1 LDVSVQEKA
10 LTLHQN
16 CLVLDAHCDIPLDI
30 VFRRRMGEKR
40 VFERLYFPK
49 SSTGGVN
56 ACCMTVWCDDGGT
69 ALGSEDQ
76 PFLMAVRTIESMYRE
91 FDESPDRIFLARS
104 VSEIKQSKRERALA
118 VILHLEGG
126 MPLGNDLD
134 HLQTFYNLGVRSV
147 GLTHSGRNLI
157 ADGCRER
164 SNSGLSDFGVEVVRE
179 CNRLGMIVDVSHL
192 SMAGFYDVMKFS
204 KEPAIASHSNSR
216 SLCDHHRNLTDEQ
229 IKALAGKGGVMGLC
243 ACPDFV
249 TDEGTIKRPT
259 FEELLNHVDHVRDL
273 VGVEH
278 IGVGAD
284 FVDWQGPWYVA
295 ETLPPFP
302 ERFENWTMMPN
313 LTQGLLQRG
322 YADDDIE
329 MVLGGNFL
337 RVYEKVLAP

>member
-1 LDVSVQEKA
+1 MNVREKA
-10 LTLHQN
+10 LALHQRS
-16 CLVLDAHCDIPLDI
+16 LVLDGHSDIPLGI
-30 VFRRRMGEKR
+30 VFRRRMGEKK

-49 SSTGGVN
+49 SSAGGVN

-76 PFLMAVRTIESMYRE
+76 ALLMTTRTIEAMYRE
-91 FDESPDRIFLARS
+91 FDESPERIFLAKN
-104 VSEIKQSKRERALA
+104 VNEIRQSKRQGRVAA
-118 VILHLEGG
+118 IMHLEGG
-126 MPLGNDLD
+126 MPLGNNLD
-134 HLQTFYNLGVRSV
+134 HLQILYNLGVRSI

-179 CNRLGMIVDVSHL
+179 CNRLGMIIDVSHL
-192 SMAGFYDVMKFS
+192 SDAGFYDVLRFS
-204 KEPAIASHSNSR
+204 KEPVIASHSNCR

-229 IKALAGKGGVMGLC
+229 IKALAEKGGVMGMC
-243 ACPDFV
+243 GCPDFV
-249 TDEGTIKRPT
+249 TNEGTVKQPT
-259 FEELLNHVDHVRDL
+259 LEELLDHVDHIRDL
-273 VGVEH
+273 VGAEH

-302 ERFENWTMMPN
+302 QRFENWTMIPN

-322 YADDDIE
+322 YADNDIE
-329 MVLGGNFL
+329 NVLSGNFL
-337 RVYEKVLAP
+337 KVYGKILGP